1 VAAGGASVPGNDSPL
16 FAPVSEPTIK
26 AGVEAMTLTV
36 MNLLPKT

>member
-1 VAAGGASVPGNDSPL
+1 VPGNDSPL
-16 FAPVSEPTIK
+16 FAPVPELAIE